1 MLDRNR
7 VINWWL
13 GRLTDAE
20 LAEYSGMSIR
30 GLQLVTAHPRV
41 KGELL
46 GGGRGSRTTR
56 RVPAKVRNAFAIVQS
71 LTDAGF
77 SIDTATEIVGTFWFL
92 PDHVNRPIDF
102 TPFGA
107 GVMSPLMHETQGSG
121 YLPTDV
127 LPQHVA
133 WLTAVPCGTPEN
145 PNPTEGEAYY
155 IPTHEWKPNLSN
167 GHMRIEMP
175 DGEPARE
182 LIPLTSGPVYLGEVD
197 KIGLWFPQNTRV
209 ETLRWDDHLEIVNG
223 RWIFHRES
231 DPDGWEVLQR
241 FHVGQQGVSK
251 TIKHRVRLLGEIVD
265 KKKSVI
271 SFLKDGSDKGVASLW
286 NDEEAERRAMHDYH
300 NARSKLT
307 VNVSLA
313 VRRMK
318 RRALGLK
325 VDGETVETNWRA
337 LPVMP
342 WPAPA
347 PPPKTLEEIEEE
359 DFFRKYVTD
368 HDGKQVKDAN
378 GNRLLVGL
386 TTEEN
391 AEFREIEAR
400 DWQSR
405 TDEKAF
411 PWESVEHMH
420 AEKKRWLDLHNKHE
434 AARLRR
440 IGQEMAEQQRGNSK

>member
-1 MLDRNR
+1 VLDRNR

-20 LAEYSGMSIR
+20 LAEFSGMTTR
-30 GLQLVTAHPRV
+30 GLQLVTQHPRV

-46 GGGRGSRTTR
+46 GGGRGSRGTR

-71 LTDAGF
+71 LSDAGF
-77 SIDTATEIVGTFWFL
+77 SIDLAAEIVGTFWFL

-102 TPFGA
+102 TPLLS
-107 GVMSPLMHETQGSG
+107 GVMSPLMHEPQGSG

-127 LPQHVA
+127 LPQHIA
-133 WLTAVPCGTPEN
+133 WNIVVPCAMPDN
-145 PNPTEGEAYY
+145 PNPTQGDVLYVPA
-155 IPTHEWKPNLSN
+155 HEWKPNLSN

-175 DGEPARE
+175 DGQPARE
-182 LIPLTSGPVYLGEVD
+182 LIPLTKGPVYLGEID
-197 KIGLWFPQNTRV
+197 NLGLWLPQNTRV
-209 ETLRWDDHLEIVNG
+209 ETLGWDDHLEIVNG

-231 DPDGWEVLQR
+231 EPDGWELLQR
-241 FHVGQQGVSK
+241 LHAGQRGVSK
-251 TIKHRVRLLGEIVD
+251 NIEHRVRLLGEIVA

-271 SFLKDGSDKGVASLW
+271 SFRKEAGDKGVSSLW
-286 NDEEAERRAMHDYH
+286 NNQEAEPRAMHDYH

-325 VDGETVETNWRA
+325 VDGEAVTTDWSA
-337 LPVMP
+337 MPVMP

-347 PPPKTLEEIEEE
+347 APPMTLEEIEEE
-359 DFFRKYVTD
+359 DFFRKYVTGK
-368 HDGKQVKDAN
+368 DGKQVKDEH
-378 GNRLLVGL
+378 GNRMLVGL
-386 TTEEN
+386 TKEEN
-391 AEFREIEAR
+391 DEYRAIDAR
-400 DWQSR
+400 SWQSR

-411 PWESVEHMH
+411 PWESVEQMH
-420 AEKKRWLDLHNKHE
+420 AEKDRWLELHGKHE
-434 AARLRR
+434 AARIRR
-440 IGQEMAEQQRGNSK
+440 VAEEHIARERGRA